1 MVPSPLYATRILDI
15 GVEPAKDEYLPGEG
29 VVLVG
34 TLEVHD
40 FWTCYWGTAP
50 GEGILVYGDSVELL
64 TSGRT
69 GSNGVFRIPIDLPS
83 DPGTYAYR
91 THFPGRDW
99 WAARDPCWSDTLLVK
114 IAGVPPPPPPPP
126 PPEEPLIPPEW
137 EKYLLYG
144 SIGLVAIGLVWVV
157 TR

>member
-1 MVPSPLYATRILDI
+1 MVYATRILDI
-15 GVEPAKDEYLPGEG
+15 RVEPIKGEYLPGEG
-29 VVLVG
+29 VVLAG
-34 TLEVHD
+34 TLEAHD
-40 FWTCYWGTAP
+40 FWTCHWGTAP

-99 WAARDPCWSDTLLVK
+99 VAARDPCWSDTLLVK
-114 IAGVPPPPPPPP
+114 VAGVPPPPPPPP
-126 PPEEPLIPPEW
+126 PPDEKPPIPPEW
-137 EKYLLYG
+137 GGVLLYG
-144 SIGLVAIGLVWVV
+144 SLGVIAVGLVAWMVA
-157 TR
+157 R